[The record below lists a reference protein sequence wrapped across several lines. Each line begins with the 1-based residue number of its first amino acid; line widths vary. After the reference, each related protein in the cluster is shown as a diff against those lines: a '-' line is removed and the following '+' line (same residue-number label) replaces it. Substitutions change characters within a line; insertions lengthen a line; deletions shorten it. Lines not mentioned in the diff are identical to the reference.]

1 MVQISFQALFS
12 VRPVHLFEKSI
23 AWWNG
28 TSDHTLFLGHLYAS
42 GCSFYC
48 TSFFF
53 LSGGES
59 GREGGKDEVFAS
71 TDVNETGTY
80 SH

>member
-1 MVQISFQALFS
+1 MRQDVAF
-12 VRPVHLFEKSI
+12 I
-23 AWWNG
+23 AR
-28 TSDHTLFLGHLYAS
+28 L
-42 GCSFYC
+42 
-48 TSFFF
+48 FFF

-71 TDVNETGTY
+71 KDVNETGTY

>member
-1 MVQISFQALFS
+1 MRQDVAF
-12 VRPVHLFEKSI
+12 I
-23 AWWNG
+23 AR
-28 TSDHTLFLGHLYAS
+28 L
-42 GCSFYC
+42 
-48 TSFFF
+48 FF